1 MTGITV
7 EVRNNNV
14 EKALRVLK
22 KKLIKS
28 GQMKELKE
36 RQYYQKPSFKKREK
50 KKEGIRRYK
59 KEQKLKALK
68 GELYNYEIFYVVNIS
83 YV

>member
-22 KKLIKS
+22 KKLIKC

-50 KKEGIRRYK
+50 KKENIRRYK
-59 KEQKLKALK
+59 KDQKLKALK
-68 GELYNYEIFYVVNIS
+68 GEL
-83 YV
+83 

>member
-1 MTGITV
+1 MGFTV

-22 KKLIKS
+22 KKLIKC

-36 RQYYQKPSFKKREK
+36 RQYFQKPSFKKREK
-50 KKEGIRRYK
+50 KKENIRRYK
-59 KEQKLKALK
+59 KDQKLKALK
-68 GELYNYEIFYVVNIS
+68 GEL
-83 YV
+83 

>member
-1 MTGITV
+1 MGFTV

-36 RQYYQKPSFKKREK
+36 RQYFQKPSFKKREK
-50 KKEGIRRYK
+50 KKENIRRYK
-59 KEQKLKALK
+59 KDQKLKALK
-68 GELYNYEIFYVVNIS
+68 GELQNYEVFYVVNIS